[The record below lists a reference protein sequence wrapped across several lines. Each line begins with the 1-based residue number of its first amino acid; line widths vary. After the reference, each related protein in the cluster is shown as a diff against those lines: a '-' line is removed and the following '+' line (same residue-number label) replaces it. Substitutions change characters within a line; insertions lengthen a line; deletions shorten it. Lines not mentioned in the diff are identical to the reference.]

1 MNWAGIGHAAPS
13 RPKSISPRPLARTFA
28 GNVVA
33 VAAASELIFV
43 PAIGF
48 RPSSSAT
55 LPTPVSAERGEWSVT
70 IEHFLRSPEK
80 TELVFS
86 LTGPG
91 GVPMSGVGFERPEP
105 PPWMHVPISLR
116 HAGGTI
122 ELTNEGRQGPSGFST
137 GPGTHL
143 RTIHPTVR
151 FPPLP
156 AGTMELEVVFDGAP
170 GNWAVPLT
178 LTASTQYGLP
188 AKALEVAESHH
199 GVTLTARGVARSD
212 TTTAVDIY
220 ASLEPTPEP
229 RFMRSLGVRRRMR
242 GDEPQ
247 FTVTDDTG
255 GEVRE
260 FAVFDD
266 EVASGRELHQVL
278 VFPALEAR
286 ATRGILTIPDV
297 VLAEHNGTWTTL
309 AVPSESTVQFGTFD
323 VRATVTTMQSRRGPA
338 VRVFLDDGGWRDDRR
353 LLYPETV
360 RVNGRHGGIGF
371 EGSLPAGEPTS
382 VHAENAEDD
391 AREVMIESPVVRLRG
406 PWRLELDL

>member
-1 MNWAGIGHAAPS
+1 VTTAD
-13 RPKSISPRPLARTFA
+13 
-28 GNVVA
+28 
-33 VAAASELIFV
+33 ELIFV
-43 PAIGF
+43 PGIGF
-48 RPSSSAT
+48 RPSASAT

-70 IEHFLRSPEK
+70 IERFMRSSEQ

-91 GVPMSGVGFERPEP
+91 GPPLSHKLFVAPEP
-105 PPWMHVPISLR
+105 PSWMNLPISLR

-122 ELTNEGRQGPSGFST
+122 ELTNEGRQGPSGMSAR
-137 GPGTHL
+137 PGTHL

-170 GNWAVPLT
+170 GNWAVPVSLT
-178 LTASTQYGLP
+178 SSTQYGLP
-188 AKALEVAESHH
+188 ARGLEVADSHH

-212 TTTAVDIY
+212 TTTAIDIY

-229 RFMRSLGVRRRMR
+229 RFMRSLGVKRHMR

-247 FTVTDDTG
+247 FTLSDDTG
-255 GEVRE
+255 REVRE

-278 VFPALEAR
+278 VFPALNASAAR
-286 ATRGILTIPDV
+286 CVLTITDV
-297 VLAEHNGTWTTL
+297 VLAEHNGAWTTVE
-309 AVPSESTVQFGTFD
+309 VPSESSIRFGTFD
-323 VRATVTTMQSRRGPA
+323 VRATVTKVQSRRGPA
-338 VRVFLDDGGWRDDRR
+338 VRVFLDDGGWRGDRR

-360 RVNGRHGGIGF
+360 RVNNRHGGIGW
-371 EGSLPAGEPTS
+371 EGSVPAGEPSGVT
-382 VHAENAEDD
+382 AENPEDD
-391 AREVMIESPVVRLRG
+391 AREVMLESPVVRLRG
-406 PWRLELDL
+406 PWRLELEL

>member
-1 MNWAGIGHAAPS
+1 M
-13 RPKSISPRPLARTFA
+13 TTD
-28 GNVVA
+28 
-33 VAAASELIFV
+33 ELIFV
-43 PAIGF
+43 PGIGF
-48 RPSSSAT
+48 RPSESAT

-70 IEHFLRSPEK
+70 IERFLRSSEK

-91 GVPMSGVGFERPEP
+91 GPPLNGNVYVAPKP
-105 PPWMHVPISLR
+105 PPWMHLPISLR

-122 ELTNEGRQGPSGFST
+122 ELTNEGRQGPSGMSAR
-137 GPGTHL
+137 PGTHL

-156 AGTMELEVVFDGAP
+156 PGTMELEVVFDGAP

-178 LTASTQYGLP
+178 LTSSTRYGLA
-188 AKALEVAESHH
+188 AKSLEVADSHH
-199 GVTLTARGVARSD
+199 GVTLTAQGLARSD
-212 TTTAVDIY
+212 TTTAIDIY

-229 RFMRSLGVRRRMR
+229 RFMRSLGVKRHMR

-247 FTVTDDTG
+247 FTLSDDTG
-255 GEVRE
+255 REVRE

-278 VFPALEAR
+278 VFPALDASAAR
-286 ATRGILTIPDV
+286 CVLTIPDV
-297 VLAEHNGTWTTL
+297 VLAEHNGAWTTV
-309 AVPSESTVQFGTFD
+309 AVPSESTVRFGTFD
-323 VRATVTTMQSRRGPA
+323 VRATVTKVQSRRGSA

-360 RVNGRHGGIGF
+360 WVNNRHGGIGWD
-371 EGSLPAGEPTS
+371 GSGPAGEPS
-382 VHAENAEDD
+382 AVNADNPEDD
-391 AREVMIESPVVRLRG
+391 AREVMLESPVVRLRG
-406 PWRLELDL
+406 PWRLELKL

>member
-1 MNWAGIGHAAPS
+1 MTAD
-13 RPKSISPRPLARTFA
+13 
-28 GNVVA
+28 
-33 VAAASELIFV
+33 ELIFV
-43 PAIGF
+43 PGIGF
-48 RPSSSAT
+48 RPSASAT

-70 IEHFLRSPEK
+70 IERFMRSAEK

-91 GVPMSGVGFERPEP
+91 GPPMSGTSFHRPEP
-105 PPWMHVPISLR
+105 PPWMHLPISLR

-122 ELTNEGRQGPSGFST
+122 ELTNEGRQGPSGMSAR
-137 GPGTHL
+137 PGTHL

-156 AGTMELEVVFDGAP
+156 ADTMELEVVFDGAP

-178 LTASTQYGLP
+178 LTSSTQYGLP
-188 AKALEVAESHH
+188 AKSLEVADSHH
-199 GVTLTARGVARSD
+199 GVTLTARGAARSD
-212 TTTAVDIY
+212 TTTAIDIY

-229 RFMRSLGVRRRMR
+229 RFMRSLGVKRHMR

-247 FTVTDDTG
+247 FTLNDDTG
-255 GEVRE
+255 REVRE

-278 VFPALEAR
+278 VFPALDAS
-286 ATRGILTIPDV
+286 ATRCVLTIPDV
-297 VLAEHNGTWTTL
+297 VLAEHNGAWTTV
-309 AVPSESTVQFGTFD
+309 AVPSETTVRFGTFD
-323 VRATVTTMQSRRGPA
+323 VRATVTKVQSRRGPA

-360 RVNGRHGGIGF
+360 WVNGRHGGIGW
-371 EGSLPAGEPTS
+371 EAAPPPGEPSS
-382 VHAENAEDD
+382 VNADNPEED
-391 AREVMIESPVVRLRG
+391 AREVMLESPVVRLRG
-406 PWRLELDL
+406 PWRLELEL

>member
-1 MNWAGIGHAAPS
+1 MIAP
-13 RPKSISPRPLARTFA
+13 
-28 GNVVA
+28 
-33 VAAASELIFV
+33 SELIFV

-48 RPSSSAT
+48 RPSASAT

-70 IEHFLRSPEK
+70 IERFLRSSEK

-91 GVPMSGVGFERPEP
+91 GPPISRTSFAPPEP
-105 PPWMHVPISLR
+105 PLWMNLPISLR

-122 ELTNEGRQGPSGFST
+122 ELTNEGRQGPSGMST
-137 GPGTHL
+137 APGTHL

-156 AGTMELEVVFDGAP
+156 AGTIEVEIIFGGAP
-170 GNWAVPLT
+170 GHWSVPIT
-178 LTASTQYGLP
+178 LTSSTQYGLP
-188 AKALEVAESHH
+188 AKALEVSDSHH

-229 RFMRSLGVRRRMR
+229 RFMRSLGIHRYRR
-242 GDEPQ
+242 GEPQ
-247 FTVTDDTG
+247 FTLTDDSG
-255 GEVRE
+255 GELRE

-278 VFPALEAR
+278 VFPALDAS
-286 ATRGILTIPDV
+286 ATRCVLTIPDV
-297 VLAEHNGTWTTL
+297 VLAEHNGAWTTV
-309 AVPSESTVQFGTFD
+309 AVPSESSVHFGTFD
-323 VRATVTTMQSRRGPA
+323 VLVNVTKVHSRRGPA

-360 RVNGRHGGIGF
+360 WVNGRHGGIGWD
-371 EGSLPAGEPTS
+371 GSSPAGEPS
-382 VHAENAEDD
+382 GVNAENPEDD
-391 AREVMIESPVVRLRG
+391 AHEVMIESPVVRLRG

>member
-1 MNWAGIGHAAPS
+1 MAAD
-13 RPKSISPRPLARTFA
+13 
-28 GNVVA
+28 
-33 VAAASELIFV
+33 ELIFV
-43 PAIGF
+43 PGIGF

-70 IEHFLRSPEK
+70 IERFLRSSEK

-91 GVPMSGVGFERPEP
+91 GPPLSGTGFVRPEP
-105 PPWMHVPISLR
+105 PAWMHLPISLR
-116 HAGGTI
+116 HSGGTI

-137 GPGTHL
+137 RPGTHL

-170 GNWAVPLT
+170 GNWAVPVSLT
-178 LTASTQYGLP
+178 SSTQYGLP
-188 AKALEVAESHH
+188 AKALEVSDSHH
-199 GVTLTARGVARSD
+199 GVTLTSRGVARSE

-229 RFMRSLGVRRRMR
+229 RFMRSLGVKRHMR

-247 FTVTDDTG
+247 FTLKDDTG
-255 GEVRE
+255 REVRE

-266 EVASGRELHQVL
+266 EVASGRELHQVI
-278 VFPALEAR
+278 VFPELDAS
-286 ATRGILTIPDV
+286 ATRCVLTIPDV
-297 VLAEHNGTWTTL
+297 VLAESNGAWTTV
-309 AVPSESTVQFGTFD
+309 AAPSESSIRFGTFD
-323 VRATVTTMQSRRGPA
+323 VRATVTKVQSRHGPG

-360 RVNGRHGGIGF
+360 WVNGRHGGIGW
-371 EGSLPAGEPTS
+371 EGARSPGEPSS
-382 VHAENAEDD
+382 VNAENPEED
-391 AREVMIESPVVRLRG
+391 AREVMLESPVVRLRG
-406 PWRLELDL
+406 PWRLELELPPGG

>member
-1 MNWAGIGHAAPS
+1 MI
-13 RPKSISPRPLARTFA
+13 AR
-28 GNVVA
+28 
-33 VAAASELIFV
+33 SELIFV

-48 RPSSSAT
+48 RPSASAT

-70 IEHFLRSPEK
+70 IERFLRSAEK

-91 GVPMSGVGFERPEP
+91 GPPLSGTGFAPPEP
-105 PPWMHVPISLR
+105 PPWRNLPISLR

-122 ELTNEGRQGPSGFST
+122 ELTNEGRQGPSGMST
-137 GPGTHL
+137 APGTHL

-156 AGTMELEVVFDGAP
+156 AGTMEVEVIFDGAP
-170 GNWAVPLT
+170 GQWSVPIT
-178 LTASTQYGLP
+178 LTSSTQYGLP
-188 AKALEVAESHH
+188 AKALDVSDSHH
-199 GVTLTARGVARSD
+199 GVTLTVRGVARSD
-212 TTTAVDIY
+212 TTTAVDVY

-229 RFMRSLGVRRRMR
+229 RFMRSLGVHRYRR

-247 FTVTDDTG
+247 FTLTDHTG
-255 GEVRE
+255 GELRE

-278 VFPALEAR
+278 VFPALDASAAR
-286 ATRGILTIPDV
+286 CALTISDV
-297 VLAEHNGTWTTL
+297 VLAEHNGAWTTV
-309 AVPSESTVQFGTFD
+309 AVPSERSVRFGTFD
-323 VRATVTTMQSRRGPA
+323 VVVNVTKVQSRRGPA

-360 RVNGRHGGIGF
+360 WVNGRHGGIGWD
-371 EGSLPAGEPTS
+371 GSQPAGEPSAVT
-382 VHAENAEDD
+382 ADNPEED

>member
-1 MNWAGIGHAAPS
+1 VRPCATRVGTLVRTPAG
-13 RPKSISPRPLARTFA
+13 RL
-28 GNVVA
+28 VA
-33 VAAASELIFV
+33 VISASEMVFV
-43 PAIGF
+43 PGIGF
-48 RPSSSAT
+48 RPSVSAT

-70 IEHFLRSPEK
+70 IERFLRSPEK

-91 GVPMSGVGFERPEP
+91 GPPLRGVGFERPEP
-105 PPWMHVPISLR
+105 PPWMHLPIALR

-122 ELTNEGRQGPSGFST
+122 ELTNEGRQGPSGMST
-137 GPGTHL
+137 APGTHL

-156 AGTMELEVVFDGAP
+156 SDTMELEVVFDGAP

-178 LTASTQYGLP
+178 LTSSTQYGLP
-188 AKALEVAESHH
+188 AKSLDVADSHH
-199 GVTLTARGVARSD
+199 GVTLTTRGVAQSD

-220 ASLEPTPEP
+220 ASLAPTPEP
-229 RFMRSLGVRRRMR
+229 RFMRSLGVRRHMR

-247 FTVTDDTG
+247 FTLTDDTG

-278 VFPALEAR
+278 VFPALDASAKRCEV
-286 ATRGILTIPDV
+286 TIPDV
-297 VLAEHNGTWTTL
+297 VLAEHNGAWTTV
-309 AVPSESTVQFGTFD
+309 AVPSESTLRFGTFD
-323 VRATVTTMQSRRGPA
+323 VRATVTKVRSLRGPA
-338 VRVFLDDGGWRDDRR
+338 ARVFLDDGGWRDDRR

-360 RVNGRHGGIGF
+360 RVNGRHGGIGWD
-371 EGSLPAGEPTS
+371 GSPPAGEPCA
-382 VHAENAEDD
+382 VDAENPEDD
-391 AREVMIESPVVRLRG
+391 AREVMLESPVVRLRG
-406 PWRLELDL
+406 PWRLALDL

>member
-1 MNWAGIGHAAPS
+1 VIAP
-13 RPKSISPRPLARTFA
+13 
-28 GNVVA
+28 
-33 VAAASELIFV
+33 SELIFV

-48 RPSSSAT
+48 RPSASAT

-70 IEHFLRSPEK
+70 IERFLRSAEK

-91 GVPMSGVGFERPEP
+91 GPPISGTGFARPEP
-105 PPWMHVPISLR
+105 PPWRNLPISLR

-122 ELTNEGRQGPSGFST
+122 ELTNEGRQGPSGMST
-137 GPGTHL
+137 APGTHL

-156 AGTMELEVVFDGAP
+156 AGTMEVEIIFDGAP
-170 GNWAVPLT
+170 GNWAVPIT
-178 LTASTQYGLP
+178 LTPSTQYGLP
-188 AKALEVAESHH
+188 AKALDVSDSHH
-199 GVTLTARGVARSD
+199 AVTLTARGVARSD

-229 RFMRSLGVRRRMR
+229 RFMRSLGVHRYRR

-247 FTVTDDTG
+247 FTLTDDTG
-255 GEVRE
+255 GELRE
-260 FAVFDD
+260 FAIFDD

-278 VFPALEAR
+278 VFPALDAS
-286 ATRGILTIPDV
+286 ATRCVLTIPDV
-297 VLAEHNGTWTTL
+297 VLAEHNGAWTTV
-309 AVPSESTVQFGTFD
+309 AVPSESSVRFGTFD
-323 VRATVTTMQSRRGPA
+323 VLANVTKVQSRRGPA

-360 RVNGRHGGIGF
+360 WVNGRHGGIGWD
-371 EGSLPAGEPTS
+371 GSPPAGEPS
-382 VHAENAEDD
+382 GVNAENPEDD

-406 PWRLELDL
+406 PWRLELEL